1 MQDEEIIALY
11 QQRDEQAIKETELKY
26 SRYLLKIAYNILSDR
41 EDSKECVNET
51 YLKAWRSIPPHDPKV
66 LSAYLGKITRQL
78 SIDLFRTK
86 NREKRKA
93 SEYAV
98 SLCELEECVPDGE
111 TAELMT
117 DTKLLAEAI
126 NSYLRTLSAQARSV
140 FVGRYYF
147 SDSVKKIAGY
157 CNMSES
163 KVKSMLYRTRQ
174 GLKKYLTKEGFEI

>member
-11 QQRDEQAIKETELKY
+11 RQRDEKAIKETELKY
-26 SRYLLKIAYNILSDR
+26 SRYLLKIAYNILFDW
-41 EDSKECVNET
+41 EDSRECVNET
-51 YLKAWRSIPPHDPKV
+51 YLKAWHSIPPHEPKV

-78 SIDLFRTK
+78 SIDLFRTR

-117 DTKLLAEAI
+117 DSKLLAEAI
-126 NSYLRTLSAQARSV
+126 NSYLRTLSAQARSI

-147 SDSVKKIAGY
+147 SDSVKEIAGY

>member
-11 QQRDEQAIKETELKY
+11 RQRDEKAIKETELKY
-26 SRYLLKIAYNILSDR
+26 SRYLLKIAHNILSDR
-41 EDSKECVNET
+41 EDSRECVNET
-51 YLKAWRSIPPHDPKV
+51 YLKAWNSIPPHDPKNF
-66 LSAYLGKITRQL
+66 SAYLGKITRQL

-98 SLCELEECVPDGE
+98 SLCELEECVPGGE
-111 TAELMT
+111 TTELMT

-126 NSYLRTLSAQARSV
+126 SSYLRTLSAQARSV

-147 SDSVKKIAGY
+147 SDSVKEIAGY

>member
-11 QQRDEQAIKETELKY
+11 RQRDEKAIKETELKY
-26 SRYLLKIAYNILSDR
+26 RRYLLKIAYNILSDR
-41 EDSKECVNET
+41 EDSMECVNEA
-51 YLKAWRSIPPHDPKV
+51 YLKAWRSIPPHDPKN
-66 LSAYLGKITRQL
+66 LSAYLGKITREL
-78 SIDLFRTK
+78 SIDLFRTR

-98 SLCELEECVPDGE
+98 SLCELEECVPGGE
-111 TAELMT
+111 ATEHAA

-147 SDSVKKIAGY
+147 SDSVKEVAGY

-163 KVKSMLYRTRQ
+163 KVKSILYRTRQ
-174 GLKKYLTKEGFEI
+174 GLKKYLTEEGFEI

>member
-11 QQRDEQAIKETELKY
+11 RQRDEKAIKETELKY
-26 SRYLLKIAYNILSDR
+26 SRYLLKIAYNILSDW
-41 EDSKECVNET
+41 EDSSECVNET

-66 LSAYLGKITRQL
+66 FSAYLGKITREL
-78 SIDLFRTK
+78 SIDFFRTR

-98 SLCELEECVPDGE
+98 SLCELDECVPGGE
-111 TAELMT
+111 TTELMT

-147 SDSVKKIAGY
+147 SDSVKEIAGY

-163 KVKSMLYRTRQ
+163 KVKSMLYRIRL